1 MKNPTLATLLS
12 LFLALLLALSPAT
25 AEEPARTLTAL
36 GTGTAYA
43 RPDTAEVRLVVFT
56 EAALASS
63 ALADN
68 AALTERLLRRLSDLG
83 VSRRDVQS
91 YRSAVR
97 PKYSEAVPGLTLPE
111 VIGYQVGNDVR
122 AKVRRLDK
130 LGAVLDG
137 LDSNLVQGVRLTVD
151 DPSGL
156 YKEARTRALADA
168 RRRAEQYA
176 RDAGLELG
184 EVLDV
189 REQTP
194 EADRTQDGDE
204 QELRAS
210 VAVTFA
216 VTKRQPVEMASSR

>member
-1 MKNPTLATLLS
+1 MKIPTLATLLS
-12 LFLALLLALSPAT
+12 LFFALFLVLPPAT
-25 AEEPARTLTAL
+25 AEEPSRTLIAL
-36 GTGTAYA
+36 GTGTASA
-43 RPDTAEVRLVVFT
+43 RPDTAEVSLVVFT

-68 AALTERLLRRLSDLG
+68 AALTERLLRRLTDLG

-97 PKYSEAVPGLTLPE
+97 PQYSEAIPGLTRPE

-122 AKVRRLDK
+122 AKVRRLDR

-189 REQTP
+189 REQSP

-204 QELRAS
+204 QEFRAS
-210 VAVTFA
+210 VAVTYA
-216 VTKRQPVEMASSR
+216 VTKRQAVEMASSR